1 MWPEQ
6 RGITVAQAIRF
17 GKCAARFAAVSTIPT
32 AKTSKILPAG
42 LAGSG
47 RGMMRRASAEGRN
60 GR

>member
-32 AKTSKILPAG
+32 AKTFQKFCRLDLPGAVE
-42 LAGSG
+42 A
-47 RGMMRRASAEGRN
+47 
-60 GR
+60 